1 MDNEQLI
8 QEFKTITN
16 SEDDENIKNLLTIHD
31 WNLNNAIMTF
41 FDTGFESVNQPQ
53 SIINHRHD
61 TNDHDTGFGDNPLE
75 DIESTARSS
84 GSDPFTYSTA
94 QSFEMQDLIP
104 RLPFAP
110 RISNNWQYQ
119 IGIYN
124 SLKPVETKV
133 NTIWFL
139 LLFVPKNLL
148 NLIYSILRYFFKPKP
163 NSFPKAINYE
173 LMDLNHEINFD
184 NYNVYHKNYNDVYQ
198 KTKDNNEWLLVVLVN
213 NDTSR
218 FVESLLENNHFV
230 NHFGEKGVVKL
241 NIYVGN
247 VDKSP
252 ESWEIGSKYQ
262 CKRLP
267 SVYLIGNVTNNPSIM
282 PSMSIIYRSNI
293 SIGFISNDVI
303 NQTTNKITK
312 NLKKLTDH
320 YEPQLITA
328 RLEKR
333 EIELSRK
340 IKQNQDEAYIRS
352 LEADKVKK
360 LEKQKQLDLE
370 NYQKDKIKYLQYL
383 KNSNWWEDLN
393 TNGTIRIQIKLPEE
407 KIVVKLDPSICL
419 KDLYLFIETKLS
431 DDIDIDEDCSGFKH
445 NNDFKFE
452 LIQPYPKK
460 VFDELHSPIEE
471 VLKSGMSLLVEL
483 DEDED

>member
-16 SEDDENIKNLLTIHD
+16 SEDDENVRNLLIIND

-41 FDTGFESVNQPQ
+41 FDTGFETVNQPQ

-61 TNDHDTGFGDNPLE
+61 TDNDHGENTFEN
-75 DIESTARSS
+75 IESTARSS

-94 QSFEMQDLIP
+94 QSFELQDLIP

-163 NSFPKAINYE
+163 NAFPKTINYE
-173 LMDLNHEINFD
+173 LMDLNHELTFD
-184 NYNVYHKNYNDVYQ
+184 NYKIYHKDFNDVYQ
-198 KTKDNNEWLLVVLVN
+198 KTKDDNEWLLVVLVN
-213 NDTSR
+213 NDTSM
-218 FVESLLENNHFV
+218 FVDNLLENSHFS
-230 NHFGEKGVVKL
+230 NHFGDKGVVKL
-241 NIYVGN
+241 NIFIGN

-267 SVYLIGNVTNNPSIM
+267 SVYLISNVTNNPSIM

-293 SIGFISNDVI
+293 SNGFLGKDFID
-303 NQTTNKITK
+303 QTTNKITK

-320 YEPQLITA
+320 YEPQLVTA
-328 RLEKR
+328 RLEKK
-333 EIELSRK
+333 EIEMSRR
-340 IKQNQDEAYIRS
+340 IKQNQDEAYVRS
-352 LEADKVKK
+352 LEADKIKK
-360 LEKQKQLDLE
+360 MEKQKQIDLE

-383 KNSNWWEDLN
+383 KNSNWWENLN
-393 TNGTIRIQIKLPEE
+393 VNGTLRIQIKLPDE

-419 KDLYLFIETKLS
+419 KDLYLYIETKLS
-431 DDIDIDEDCSGFKH
+431 DDIEIDEDWSNFEHK
-445 NNDFKFE
+445 NDFKFE

-460 VFDELHSPIEE
+460 VFDELHSPILEI
-471 VLKSGMSLLVEL
+471 LKSGMSLLVEK
-483 DEDED
+483 DEFED